1 MTISLRYYP
10 GDNTYRT
17 ITPLIKSVNWTGET
31 TQAARQI
38 DVSFLN
44 TTDGDLRKIT
54 VEVGKEVRFYVS
66 GSEVFR
72 GIVFKNEVSSDGST
86 TFTAYDYNHY
96 LTKNKDSLK
105 FKSKKASDIIRY
117 ICKKYGIKYG
127 SIADTKYVFPKLI
140 FRNQTLY
147 DIIITALTE
156 TRKKTGKRYY
166 LANDKGSLVLR
177 EVKAQVSRLQIK
189 SGANLLSAS
198 QSKSIEDLRNSVRVT
213 GKDGEESKG
222 VTVQSKDSIKKYGLM
237 QEKTH
242 ESEKTTKQLR
252 PIALAL
258 LKELNEVDTECSVDA
273 IGSPSITAGKMVQ
286 VSEKISGLSGG
297 FYVISDSH
305 SFDGEKH
312 TMSLKVSKQLE
323 LPEIEYEDPTINE
336 NKSTEVV
343 IDGKKIS
350 AISYQTNWLAT
361 CYAYQLGGINGSKA
375 GITATGTK
383 VQEGRTIAVDPTLIP
398 YGSVVAVYIPSLKQW
413 SGLYLAED
421 TGGAIKGKHIDVA
434 VKPSQVKTFGTRN
447 IQLAI
452 IERGKGPS
460 DARSKAKKWASVEK
474 RIKDKLSAKVTALNA
489 SGAQAPTAQRQEV
502 VKVARS
508 LKGQLRYHFGGKNI
522 PSGQG
527 DCSGFT
533 TYVFK
538 KAIGKDIGHGTSSQL
553 AKGYAVTK
561 SQALPGD
568 LVFFQGTYRT
578 GVSHV
583 GIVTTSGRCVS
594 LNNSGCTEHSF
605 LTGYWGKHYLAI
617 RRVLD

>member
-1 MTISLRYYP
+1 MTISIRYYP

-17 ITPLIKSVNWTGET
+17 ITPLVKSVSWSGDT
-31 TQAARQI
+31 TQAARQL

-44 TTDGDLRKIT
+44 TTDGETRKIT
-54 VEVGKEVRFYVS
+54 IGVGREIRFYVS
-66 GSEVFR
+66 GTERFR
-72 GIVFKNEVSSDGST
+72 GIIFRNDVNSDGT
-86 TFTAYDYNHY
+86 TSITAYDYNHY
-96 LTKNKDSLK
+96 LTKNKDSMK
-105 FKSKKASDIIRY
+105 FKSKKASEIIRS

-127 SIADTKYVFPKLI
+127 AIADTKYVFPKLI

-147 DIIITALTE
+147 DIIVMALTE

-166 LANDKGSLVLR
+166 LANEKGKLVLR

-189 SGANLLSAS
+189 TGANLISAS

-213 GKDGEESKG
+213 GKAGEESKG
-222 VTVQSKDSIKKYGLM
+222 VTVQSKESIKRYGLM

-242 ESEKTTKQLR
+242 ESEKKTKQLR
-252 PIALAL
+252 PIAHAL
-258 LKELNEVDTECSVDA
+258 LKELNEVDSDCSVEA
-273 IGSPSITAGKMVQ
+273 IGEPTIVAGKMVQ

-297 FYVISDSH
+297 FYVSNDTH
-305 SFDGEKH
+305 TFEGDKH

-323 LPEIEYEDPTINE
+323 LPEIEYEDPTANE
-336 NKSTEVV
+336 NKSAEVV

-350 AISYQTNWLAT
+350 AISYQTGWIGT
-361 CYAYQLGGINGSKA
+361 CYAYQLGGINGSKS

-383 VQEGRTIAVDPTLIP
+383 VKEGRTIAVDPSLIP

-447 IQLAI
+447 IQIAI
-452 IERGKGPS
+452 VERGKGPA
-460 DARSKAKKWASVEK
+460 DARSKAKSWSSVEK
-474 RIKDKLSAKVTALNA
+474 RIKVKLTAKVEKLSA
-489 SGAQAPTAQRQEV
+489 SGSQAPTAQRKAV
-502 VKVARS
+502 VSLARS
-508 LKGQLRYHFGGKNI
+508 FKGRLKYSFGGKNI
-522 PSGQG
+522 AGGSG

-538 KAIGKDIGHGTSSQL
+538 KAIGKDIGHGTSTQL
-553 AKGYAVTK
+553 AKGHSVSKA
-561 SQALPGD
+561 QAQAGD
-568 LVFFQGTYRT
+568 LVFFQGTYRA

-583 GIVTTSGRCVS
+583 GIVTTPGKCVS
-594 LNNSGCTEHSF
+594 LNGSGCTEHSY
-605 LTGYWGKHYLAI
+605 LTGYWGSHYLAI
-617 RRVLD
+617 RRVLA